1 MGQPESVFLDLSI
14 IFGFERNGPLDT
26 RLTAVAPWVY
36 FYLYPFSTVSFT
48 LSLTTLYVVLDN
60 AQGGINDHLT
70 TPQVKY
76 YGQGKYMAQKKNELV
91 SQRLVCLHS

>member
-1 MGQPESVFLDLSI
+1 MGQPEFVLLGLSL

-26 RLTAVAPWVY
+26 RLTVVAPWVY

-48 LSLTTLYVVLDN
+48 SSLTTLYVVLDN

-76 YGQGKYMAQKKNELV
+76 YGQDKYMAQTKNELV
-91 SQRLVCLHS
+91 SQSLVCLHS